1 MDDKSVVELLRNKNE
16 EADFDSML
24 KSSLGGYTKKSVV
37 EYITNLKRE
46 QQKAVST
53 FNKTYQS
60 LNDEKEK
67 LSDQISAL
75 NEKLR
80 KSDAEYRSLSEAI
93 DAQNGDD
100 DERNLTHKLMVAS
113 AQMNVLK
120 QEKDDVEATVKS
132 KDVEL
137 RRLTAIIDEKDK
149 EIEIAGKN
157 LQVTNES
164 LAAAKIEAAETRA
177 QISELA
183 NTLDGLR
190 KENNFLENIVSE
202 GAIAKLNEKIENLL
216 SDITKQ
222 SELILNKDREIAS
235 LNEAVASLSAESAAL
250 MSANAQLRQV
260 NEEIT
265 VQNSKLAAANTEI
278 LNQLKSAYA
287 DKADLFSRMS
297 DLAVDKALLS
307 RKLDSAKARLEIYG
321 YEETVSELAAAEK
334 GSDIK

>member
-321 YEETVSELAAAEK
+321 YEETISELAAAEK